1 MKKNTETNP
10 TDCGKHTTLS
20 VGQVAKRS
28 GIAVS
33 AVHFYEQ
40 KGLIQSRRNAGN
52 QRRYHRDVLR
62 RIAVIKTA
70 QQVGVPLAKIAHALS
85 SLPDNKAP
93 NIEDWAHMSSLW
105 LDDLNHR
112 IDTLIALRDNLS
124 NCIGCGCLS
133 LQHCW
138 LRNPGDTLSQQGC
151 GARLIDPD

>member
-1 MKKNTETNP
+1 MNEKIMHATSTP
-10 TDCGKHTTLS
+10 CGKHTTLS

-70 QQVGVPLAKIAHALS
+70 QQVGVPLAEIAHALS

-93 NIEDWAHMSSLW
+93 TIDDWGRMSKVW

-112 IDTLIALRDNLS
+112 INTLIALRDNLN

-138 LRNPGDTLSQQGC
+138 LRNPGDALSKQGS
-151 GARLIDPD
+151 GARLIDS